1 MAEARFKCPESDAAR
16 LQGGGGTARH
26 VGCGGER
33 AGGSGRAA
41 APPEAATAARAR
53 RGPPTAVPRADGEVG
68 PRDLEGL
75 VGLVPVRVLE
85 NGVR

>member
-26 VGCGGER
+26 VGCGEER
-33 AGGSGRAA
+33 AGGRGRAA
-41 APPEAATAARAR
+41 APPEAAAAAGAG
-53 RGPPTAVPRADGEVG
+53 RGPPTAAPGAGGGVG
-68 PRDLEGL
+68 PRDLE
-75 VGLVPVRVLE
+75 VLVPVRVLE